1 MDTGEAET
9 MIEARRLNPR
19 NHRWLK
25 AHRTAQS
32 SATTATFPH
41 TLDWTPA
48 AAMGARP
55 TALGKNTC
63 IAIEGCRR
71 TACVGALMTHTD
83 HYPMLWPHCAT

>member
-1 MDTGEAET
+1 M
-9 MIEARRLNPR
+9 MEARLMNPR

-25 AHRTAQS
+25 VTEQHSRQPRQLLALTHLTGR
-32 SATTATFPH
+32 
-41 TLDWTPA
+41 PA

-55 TALGKNTC
+55 TARGKSTC

-83 HYPMLWPHCAT
+83 PYPLLWPH